1 MLQSKK
7 GNLIISLILALILW
21 FYVVGEMNPTTNKT
35 YRNIPITLTNTQTL
49 QDNGM
54 AVVSTSSEKMSITIT
69 GKRSAV
75 NKVRSADISATVDVS
90 EAAAGNNQLRVNISV
105 PNSVDVKDQSLN
117 RITVN
122 VQKRISASR
131 PVRILYSGSG
141 GANTEATTT
150 SVDPKQVTVSGARSQ
165 VNKVSYVKGLVNVS
179 DIKTSETV
187 ISARLTPVDADG
199 NEVSNVTLSQNRANV
214 KTVLYYTKKVALT
227 VPVKGENS
235 GDYKRTWKAP
245 STVVIK
251 GNRNAIDKI
260 SSVTAKTIDLS
271 DVSES
276 ATLKI
281 EPNLP
286 DGVEL
291 ADASDNLTIKVT
303 VKGTSSGNTGSS
315 RTFSVSGKKAELS
328 NVDND
333 LSASVTTGTVRV
345 TVTGTKNQ
353 LSKIDSGD
361 IGVFADC
368 DGLNEGT
375 HSVSVKASC
384 GKDHTGIA
392 VTPAQIT
399 VVLTDKSN

>member
-1 MLQSKK
+1 
-7 GNLIISLILALILW
+7 
-21 FYVVGEMNPTTNKT
+21 
-35 YRNIPITLTNTQTL
+35 
-49 QDNGM
+49 M

-150 SVDPKQVTVSGARSQ
+150 SVDPKQVAVSGARSQ

-251 GNRNAIDKI
+251 GDRNAIDKI

-291 ADASDNLTIKVT
+291 ADASDNLTMKVT
-303 VKGTSSGNTGSS
+303 VKGSSSGNTGSS
-315 RTFSVSGKKAELS
+315 RTFSVSGKKVELS

-361 IGVFADC
+361 IGVSADC

-392 VTPAQIT
+392 VTPVQIT

>member
-271 DVSES
+271 DVGYGEG
-276 ATLKI
+276 I
-281 EPNLP
+281 IIREH
-286 DGVEL
+286 
-291 ADASDNLTIKVT
+291 
-303 VKGTSSGNTGSS
+303 
-315 RTFSVSGKKAELS
+315 R
-328 NVDND
+328 
-333 LSASVTTGTVRV
+333 
-345 TVTGTKNQ
+345 Q
-353 LSKIDSGD
+353 L
-361 IGVFADC
+361 
-368 DGLNEGT
+368 
-375 HSVSVKASC
+375 
-384 GKDHTGIA
+384 
-392 VTPAQIT
+392 
-399 VVLTDKSN
+399 